1 MKPNIKTTVTLGVLP
16 LCALL
21 LGAMLA
27 GCNSSGAGSHE
38 GHDHAAGEHRFTYS
52 GSGPIKVVTTIGMI
66 NDIVKNVGGAHV
78 QTQALMGAGV
88 DPHLYKATPGD
99 LKKLNNADVIFYNGL
114 HLEGKMADIL
124 EKMETRKPSIAVVG
138 SLPKGELLKFEAAP
152 EFPDP
157 HVWFDVKKWI
167 FAANVVRDELVE
179 FDAKNADAYKTNADA
194 YIAKLEKLDEYTK
207 VQMAK
212 IPKDRRVLVTAH
224 DAFNYFGKAY
234 DVEVMGL
241 QGISTAS
248 EASLRDVQ
256 RIVDALV
263 KRKIKAVFVE
273 SSVPRRNI
281 EAVVQGARSRG
292 WSVKIGGELF
302 SDAMGKDGT
311 PEGTYDGM
319 MRHNVDTIVGA
330 LK

>member
-1 MKPNIKTTVTLGVLP
+1 MNFANFLQLSRRAFLGGVV
-16 LCALL
+16 ALAL
-21 LGAMLA
+21 TGCVVAEKSA
-27 GCNSSGAGSHE
+27 GQ
-38 GHDHAAGEHRFTYS
+38 RFTYS
-52 GSGPIKVVTTIGMI
+52 GSGPIKVVTTVGMI
-66 NDIVKNVGGAHV
+66 NDIVKNVGGTHV

-99 LKKLNNADVIFYNGL
+99 LRKLNEADVLFFNGL

-124 EKMETRKPSIAVVG
+124 EKMDSRKPSIPVVG
-138 SLPKGELLKFEAAP
+138 NLPTDELLKFEAAP

-167 FAANVVRDELVE
+167 FAANAVRDELVA
-179 FDAKNADAYKTNADA
+179 FDAKNADDYRKNADD
-194 YIAKLEKLDEYTK
+194 YIAKLETLDAYARE
-207 VQMAK
+207 QMAT

-224 DAFNYFGKAY
+224 DAFNYFGRAY
-234 DVEVMGL
+234 DLEVMGL

-256 RIVDALV
+256 RIVDELV

-281 EAVVQGARSRG
+281 EAVVKGAKARG
-292 WSVKIGGELF
+292 HDVRIGGELF

-319 MRHNVDTIVGA
+319 VRHNVDTIVGA

>member
-1 MKPNIKTTVTLGVLP
+1 MNTKILQITRR
-16 LCALL
+16 ALL
-21 LGAMLA
+21 GGALALAVTLA
-27 GCNSSGAGSHE
+27 GCAPKTGDSHA
-38 GHDHAAGEHRFTYS
+38 GHDHAEGSAPRFTYS
-52 GSGPIKVVTTIGMI
+52 GAGPIKVTTTVGMI
-66 NDIVKNVGGAHV
+66 NDIVKNIGGTHV

-99 LKKLNNADVIFYNGL
+99 LRKLNDADVIFYNGL

-124 EKMETRKPSIAVVG
+124 EKLETRKPSVPVSG
-138 SLPKGELLKFEAAP
+138 NLPKGELLRFEASP

-167 FAANVVRDELVE
+167 FAAQAVRDELVA
-179 FDAKNADAYKTNADA
+179 FDAKNANDYKKNADEYIKKLEVLDAYARK
-194 YIAKLEKLDEYTK
+194 
-207 VQMAK
+207 QMAT

-224 DAFNYFGKAY
+224 DAFNYFGRAY
-234 DVEVMGL
+234 DLDVMGL

-256 RIVDALV
+256 RVVDELV

-273 SSVPRRNI
+273 SSVPKRNI
-281 EAVVQGARSRG
+281 EAVVKGARARG
-292 WSVKIGGELF
+292 QNVRIGGELF

-311 PEGTYDGM
+311 PAGTYDGM
-319 MRHNVDTIVGA
+319 VRHNVDTIVGA

>member
-1 MKPNIKTTVTLGVLP
+1 MKILGKATDMNTKVLKTTRRLFVGSVLA
-16 LCALL
+16 LALSGCAI
-21 LGAMLA
+21 AEK
-27 GCNSSGAGSHE
+27 SSGG
-38 GHDHAAGEHRFTYS
+38 RFTY
-52 GSGPIKVVTTIGMI
+52 GGAGPVKVVTTVGMI
-66 NDIVKNVGGAHV
+66 NDIVKNVGGTHV
-78 QTQALMGAGV
+78 ETQALMGAGV

-99 LKKLNNADVIFYNGL
+99 LRKLNDADVIFYNGL

-124 EKMETRKPSIAVVG
+124 EKLQTRKPSVAVVG
-138 SLPKGELLKFEAAP
+138 ALPKNELLKFEESP

-167 FAANVVRDELVE
+167 FAATAVRDELIE
-179 FDAKNADAYKTNADA
+179 FDPKNADDYRKNADE
-194 YIAKLEKLDEYTK
+194 YIKKLETLDEYARAQLAT
-207 VQMAK
+207 
-212 IPKDRRVLVTAH
+212 IPKNRRVLVTAH
-224 DAFNYFGKAY
+224 DAFNYFGQAY

-256 RIVDALV
+256 RVVDELV

-281 EAVVQGARSRG
+281 EAVVQGARARG
-292 WSVKIGGELF
+292 QNVRIGGELF
-302 SDAMGKDGT
+302 SDAMGKNGT

-319 MRHNVDTIVGA
+319 VRHNVDTIVGA

>member
-1 MKPNIKTTVTLGVLP
+1 MNNLLLKTTRRLFLGGALALAVT
-16 LCALL
+16 
-21 LGAMLA
+21 LA
-27 GCNSSGAGSHE
+27 GCTPKSGGLAE
-38 GHDHAAGEHRFTYS
+38 GERFTYS
-52 GSGPIKVVTTIGMI
+52 GGGPIQVTTTVGMI
-66 NDIVKNVGGAHV
+66 NDIVKNVGGTHV
-78 QTQALMGAGV
+78 ETQALMGAGV

-99 LKKLNNADVIFYNGL
+99 LKKLNGADVIFYNGL

-124 EKMETRKPSIAVVG
+124 EKLETRKPSIAVVG
-138 SLPKGELLKFEAAP
+138 ALPKDELLKFEAAP

-167 FAANVVRDELVE
+167 FATTAVRDELVE
-179 FDAKNADAYKTNADA
+179 FDAVNADEYKKNADE
-194 YIAKLEKLDEYTK
+194 YIAKLETLDAY
-207 VQMAK
+207 AK
-212 IPKDRRVLVTAH
+212 AQLATIPRDRRVLVTAH
-224 DAFNYFGKAY
+224 DAFNYFGRAY
-234 DVEVMGL
+234 DLDVVGL

-256 RIVDALV
+256 RVVDELV

-273 SSVPRRNI
+273 SSVPKRNI
-281 EAVVQGARSRG
+281 EAVVKGAKARG
-292 WSVKIGGELF
+292 QDVRIGGELY

-319 MRHNVDTIVGA
+319 VRHNVDTIVGA

>member
-1 MKPNIKTTVTLGVLP
+1 MRFNIRKIFRPGVLP
-16 LCALL
+16 ACALL
-21 LGAMLA
+21 SILLA
-27 GCNSSGAGSHE
+27 SCGSP
-38 GHDHAAGEHRFTYS
+38 GENARETRSHTTGERRFTYS
-52 GSGPIKVVTTIGMI
+52 GAGPIKVTTTVGMI
-66 NDIVKNVGGAHV
+66 NDIVKNIGGAHV
-78 QTQALMGAGV
+78 ETQALMGAGV

-99 LKKLNNADVIFYNGL
+99 LRKLNNADVIFYNGL

-124 EKMETRKPSIAVVG
+124 EKLETKKLSVAVVG
-138 SLPKGELLKFEAAP
+138 ELPENELLKFEAAP

-167 FAANVVRDELVE
+167 FAAHAVRDELVA
-179 FDAKNADAYKTNADA
+179 FDVKNADAYKENADV
-194 YIAKLEKLDEYTK
+194 YIAKLNSLDAYAK
-207 VQMAK
+207 AQMAT

-224 DAFNYFGKAY
+224 DAFNYFGRAY

-241 QGISTAS
+241 QGISTAG

-256 RIVDALV
+256 RVVDELV

-281 EAVVQGARSRG
+281 EAVVQGAKSRG
-292 WSVKIGGELF
+292 WKVTIGGELF

-319 MRHNVDTIVGA
+319 VRHNVNTIVGA